1 MKVLKDGREYFDGEV
16 VQLYEM
22 KILGSAFMNEEDAAH
37 LANGDLVTL
46 MVTVRVGDPKFSH
59 VRTGELKRTNSAKIT
74 DLVSFE
80 PDEARFLYDQM
91 GREVEGINYGIQES
105 RTVNSVSGESV
116 NANVYNEGTLE
127 L

>member
-1 MKVLKDGREYFDGEV
+1 
-16 VQLYEM
+16 M